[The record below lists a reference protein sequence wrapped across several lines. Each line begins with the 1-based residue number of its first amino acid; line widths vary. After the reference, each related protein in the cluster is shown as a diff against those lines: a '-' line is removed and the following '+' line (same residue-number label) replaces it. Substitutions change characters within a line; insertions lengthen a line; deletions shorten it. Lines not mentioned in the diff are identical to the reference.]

1 MELIEINNK
10 QSGKEFMNVARF
22 IYRNDKNWVCPLDND
37 IDGIFDPKQNSYYKH
52 GTAIRWVLKNDLGKL
67 IGRIAAFI
75 DFNTMNDIDQATGAC
90 GFFECIDNQEAAN
103 MLFNAAKDWLK
114 SNGVEAMDG
123 PVNFGETDKFW
134 GLLVDG
140 FTQPSYNVAYHLP
153 YYQNLF
159 ETYGFQIYYKQE
171 GFHFDINKPISERFK
186 KIAERLTNKPEY
198 SFEHFDF
205 RQLDKHA
212 ADFAEVFNTAWASFK
227 KDFEPLSIDYVR
239 KFITDAKAIL
249 EEKFIWLAYYEK
261 RPIAIYLMIPDV
273 NQIFKSFNGKLNLW
287 NKLRLLYMVKTN
299 KMTRAKGI
307 LMGVIPEFQNRG
319 IESAFIL
326 KLEKVFEEMPHYSEL
341 EFSFV
346 ADYNPPMRKLWL
358 AVGAEPAK
366 HYITY
371 RYLFNR
377 NKEFKRYPI
386 PE

>member
-1 MELIEINNK
+1 MELIEINDKLTGK
-10 QSGKEFMNVARF
+10 QFLNVARF
-22 IYRNDKNWVCPLDND
+22 IYKNDKNWVCPLDND

-67 IGRIAAFI
+67 IGRVAAFI
-75 DFNTMNDIDQATGAC
+75 DFNTMNDNEQPTGAC
-90 GFFECIDNQEAAN
+90 GFFECVDNQEAAN
-103 MLFNAAKDWLK
+103 MLFDAAKDWLK

-140 FTQPSYNVAYHLP
+140 FTQPSYNVAYNLP

-171 GFHFDINKPISERFK
+171 GFHFNINKPISERFK
-186 KIAERLTNKPEY
+186 KIAERFTNKPEY

-205 RQLDKHA
+205 KKLDKQV
-212 ADFAEVFNTAWASFK
+212 ADFAEVFNTAWVSFK
-227 KDFEPLSIDYVR
+227 KDFEPLSTEYVR
-239 KFITDAKAIL
+239 KFITDAKAVL
-249 EEKFIWLAYYEK
+249 EEKFIWLAYHEK

-273 NQIFKSFNGKLNLW
+273 NQIFKYFNGKLNLW

-346 ADYNPPMRKLWL
+346 ADYNPQMRKLWL
-358 AVGAEPAK
+358 AVGADPAK

-371 RYLFNR
+371 RYLFDR
-377 NKEFKRYPI
+377 NKEFKRYPM